1 MIRSVFVRSNAIE
14 VMFRYMKKEHY
25 VSIGLLIFIAVFVTI
40 PGCSVPAEPVGTGQ
54 LEGAVT
60 IGPLCPVEP
69 CHISDEQYAAAY
81 ATRHLVITDLGASSR
96 IYLVSFSPD
105 GHYRIQLPEGQYL
118 VELPKNGIDRS
129 PDVPKTVGIKRDQI
143 VVLNVSIDT
152 GIR

>member
-1 MIRSVFVRSNAIE
+1 MGSRNYFVSC
-14 VMFRYMKKEHY
+14 
-25 VSIGLLIFIAVFVTI
+25 GLLVFIAVFVI
-40 PGCSVPAEPVGTGQ
+40 VSGCSVPAEPGGMGQ
-54 LEGAVT
+54 LEGVVT

-129 PDVPKTVGIKRDQI
+129 PDVPKTVEIKRDEI
-143 VVLNVSIDT
+143 VVFNVSIDT